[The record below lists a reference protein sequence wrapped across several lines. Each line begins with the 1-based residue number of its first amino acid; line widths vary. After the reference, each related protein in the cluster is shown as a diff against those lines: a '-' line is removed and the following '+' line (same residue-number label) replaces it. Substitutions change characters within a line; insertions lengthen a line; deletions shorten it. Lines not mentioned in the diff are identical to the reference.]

1 MIKDTETDLINK
13 YKVDKF
19 PAFFLQKAGETKF
32 TKYTGSGY
40 SYFELFEF
48 INIYS
53 ETFVFGNQNEQAA
66 SSNAASK
73 PWLST
78 TLPYLSKDSA
88 NDICLKKDGT
98 LCVIYVVADKSQS
111 DPNLVTGLEK
121 LKDQFTS
128 KIERGITF
136 SFMRLDASA
145 EKDFASIFNIEASQL
160 PAVVVLNP
168 GKKARFLVS
177 QKEHSAAG
185 VSEQLDVIL
194 GGDARFTRIKDEK
207 LPAFKNAHEFY
218 Q

>member
-1 MIKDTETDLINK
+1 MIKDTETDLVAK

-32 TKYTGSGY
+32 TKYTGTGY

-66 SSNAASK
+66 STNAASK

-78 TLPYLSKDSA
+78 PIPYLSKDSA

-111 DPNLVTGLEK
+111 DPKLVADLEK
-121 LKDQFTS
+121 LKEQFTS
-128 KIERGITF
+128 KIERGISF
-136 SFMRLDASA
+136 NFMRLDASA
-145 EKDFASIFNIEASQL
+145 EQEFASVFKLESH

-168 GKKARFLVS
+168 GTKARFLVS

-194 GGDARFTRIKDEK
+194 GGDARFIRIKDDK
-207 LPAFKNAHEFY
+207 MPALSNTHEFY

>member
-1 MIKDTETDLINK
+1 MIKDTETDLVAK

-53 ETFVFGNQNEQAA
+53 ETFVFGNQNEQPA

-78 TLPYLSKDSA
+78 SLPYMSKDSA

-98 LCVIYVVADKSQS
+98 LCVIYAVADKSQS
-111 DPNLVTGLEK
+111 DPKLVADLEK
-121 LKDQFTS
+121 LKEQFTS

-136 SFMRLDASA
+136 SFMRLDVSA
-145 EKDFASIFNIEASQL
+145 EKDFAKIFNLDESQL
-160 PAVVVLNP
+160 PTVIVLNP

-185 VSEQLDVIL
+185 VSEVLDVIL

-207 LPAFKNAHEFY
+207 LPGLQSAHEFY
-218 Q
+218 